1 MSHDLVRIQFC
12 SFMNDKV
19 EFVSIKRC
27 RNFLFREFISI
38 RDVGIFC
45 SDALTSRKWA
55 IEQ

>member
-1 MSHDLVRIQFC
+1 MVRIQFC

-19 EFVSIKRC
+19 ELISIKRC
-27 RNFLFREFISI
+27 SNFLFRDFISI

-55 IEQ
+55 IEH